1 MSIELHKEA
10 LEMALSLTC
19 GALEKAGFE
28 HIDNPADAIEVLA
41 QQRDELLAALKRMD
55 AMHDLMMKQVN
66 HGASFYQS
74 DCLHEMNAAPIQ
86 AARAIAKAEAA

>member
-1 MSIELHKEA
+1 MSEQLHKEA

-41 QQRDELLAALKRMD
+41 TQRDELLAVLKKITEAEEESTAILAIEGIVVDEEISQMYD
-55 AMHDLMMKQVN
+55 
-66 HGASFYQS
+66 
-74 DCLHEMNAAPIQ
+74 E
-86 AARAIAKAEAA
+86 ARAAIAKVESK